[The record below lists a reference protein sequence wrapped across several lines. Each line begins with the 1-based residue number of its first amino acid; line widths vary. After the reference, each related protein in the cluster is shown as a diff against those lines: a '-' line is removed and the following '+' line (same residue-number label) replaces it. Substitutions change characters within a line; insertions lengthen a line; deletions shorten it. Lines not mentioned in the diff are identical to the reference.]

1 MLSNFNHSNII
12 KVFDLLQDSANVYLV
27 MELLNG
33 STLHEE
39 LHKHLKEEDEPFTEE
54 KAREVFVK

>member
-12 KVFDLLQDSANVYLV
+12 KVFDLLQDKANVYLV

-33 STLHEE
+33 CTLHEE
-39 LHKHLKEEDEPFTEE
+39 LQKHLKEEDEPFTEE